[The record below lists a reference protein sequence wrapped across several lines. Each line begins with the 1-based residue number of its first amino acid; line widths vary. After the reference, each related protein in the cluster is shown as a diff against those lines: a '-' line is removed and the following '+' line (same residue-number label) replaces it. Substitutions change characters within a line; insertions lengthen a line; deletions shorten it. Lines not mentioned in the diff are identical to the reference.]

1 MEVNNEI
8 LGSVISAAHFQGKHK
23 ECSYQNLQKW
33 DGMLHKGCSFSYK
46 NLQKWER
53 VPHKLI
59 FLHPNDDSIPCSNP
73 CVILSYGNVCEND
86 VSPLRNR
93 NPRKEMM

>member
-1 MEVNNEI
+1 MEVNNKI

-59 FLHPNDDSIPCSNP
+59 FLHPNDDSIPCSNT
-73 CVILSYGNVCEND
+73 CVILSYGNVWEND

-93 NPRKEMM
+93 NPTKEKM